1 MSGAFLGR
9 PTAER
14 SRGPWHPSFG
24 GALAGELLKI
34 RRQRSTLLAL
44 IVATVLFV
52 VMMAAV
58 AATPGEA
65 QSLESNPLKFWRQTL
80 DIYQFLFDTGA
91 GIFMLVLSA
100 RLVAMEYDSGTIRVL
115 LGRGAG
121 RLRLLFAKLAALMVV
136 AAIMLIGYVVLATA
150 AMAVLIN
157 GFGDLRLILELPASA
172 WTELELTL
180 LAMAVSML
188 ICIMV
193 GVAAAVIGRTMA
205 FGIGVAMALFP
216 ADNFGT
222 IILGL
227 ISRATHQQW
236 IGDVTA
242 YLLGPNLNVF
252 AGTLQ
257 HRRTNAPFAS
267 PLVTVSP
274 EHVVAVVA
282 TFGFVL
288 LAASLWLT
296 WRRDVLQ

>member
-1 MSGAFLGR
+1 MSDAVLRR
-9 PTAER
+9 PTADR
-14 SRGPWHPSFG
+14 SRGGWRPSFG

-44 IVATVLFV
+44 VVATMLFA

-58 AATPGEA
+58 ATTPGEA

-136 AAIMLIGYVVLATA
+136 AAIMLIGYVILAAA
-150 AMAVLIN
+150 AMALLIN
-157 GFGDLRLILELPASA
+157 SFGDLRLIRELPARA

-188 ICIMV
+188 VCILV

-227 ISRATHQQW
+227 ISRATHQQR
-236 IGDVTA
+236 IGDLTA

-252 AGTLQ
+252 AAALE
-257 HRRTNAPFAS
+257 HRRTNALFAS

-274 EHVVAVVA
+274 EHVVGIVA
-282 TFGFVL
+282 TYEFIL
-288 LAASLWLT
+288 LVASLWLT
-296 WRRDVLQ
+296 WRRDVLH

>member
-1 MSGAFLGR
+1 VSETVLRR
-9 PTAER
+9 PKADR
-14 SRGPWHPSFG
+14 SRGGWRPSFG
-24 GALAGELLKI
+24 GAFAGELLKI

-44 IVATVLFV
+44 VVATVLFV

-136 AAIMLIGYVVLATA
+136 AAIMLIGYVILATA

-157 GFGDLRLILELPASA
+157 SFGDLRLIRELPASA
-172 WTELELTL
+172 RTELELTV

-188 ICIMV
+188 ICIVV

-205 FGIGVAMALFP
+205 FGIGVAMAVFP

-252 AGTLQ
+252 AGTLE
-257 HRRTNAPFAS
+257 HRRTNAPFAT
-267 PLVTVSP
+267 PLIAVSL
-274 EHVVAVVA
+274 EHVVTVVA
-282 TFGFVL
+282 VYGL
-288 LAASLWLT
+288 LLLGASMSLT
-296 WRRDVLQ
+296 RLRDVLK